1 MKKVMSI
8 LLAGVMAAS
17 LFVPA
22 SAAAETVNVHDA
34 VERGRVTKA
43 YEADL
48 AAAKEIAYQ
57 DIEQVSPEMQ
67 KEILAARE
75 TIINNESWVADGYNA
90 AVIDADGTATA
101 LPHFSELF
109 PNWDAPVE
117 KIESVQPPTTRKTE
131 SAYFSVYLKNPS
143 ETTDTAPF
151 TSFPQD
157 DVYQVKTL
165 VSSLTSSETCNI
177 GYSDY
182 DTGEN
187 LAKQTYLRPGE
198 AFVLYTD
205 PNYSRRIGVRAST
218 FSTPGYGSL
227 HVTAWLTELVK

>member
-1 MKKVMSI
+1 MKRMVG
-8 LLAGVMAAS
+8 LFLTFA
-17 LFVPA
+17 LFVAMSVSA
-22 SAAAETVNVHDA
+22 SAAAEKNTHEA
-34 VERGRVTKA
+34 GACGSVTKA

-57 DIEQVSPEMQ
+57 DITQASPKMQ

-90 AVIDADGTATA
+90 AVIDVDGTATA

-109 PNWDAPVE
+109 PGWDTPVE
-117 KIESVQPPTTRKTE
+117 KIEPVQQPTTRGTE
-131 SAYFSVYLKNPS
+131 TADFSIYLKNPS

-151 TSFPQD
+151 TKFSQD
-157 DVYQVKTL
+157 GVCQVETL
-165 VSSLTSSETCNI
+165 VRSLTSSETCNI

-182 DTGEN
+182 DTGEG
-187 LAKQTYLRPGE
+187 LAKQTYLRLGQ

-205 PNYSRRIGVRAST
+205 PNFSRRIGVRAST
-218 FSTPGYGSL
+218 FSTPGYGTL
-227 HVTAWLTELVK
+227 RVTAQLTENIK